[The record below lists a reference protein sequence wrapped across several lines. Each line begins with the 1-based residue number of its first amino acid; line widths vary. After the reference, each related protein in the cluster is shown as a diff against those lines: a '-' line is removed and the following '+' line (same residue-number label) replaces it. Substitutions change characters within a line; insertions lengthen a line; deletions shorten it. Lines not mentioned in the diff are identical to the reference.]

1 MLFVNT
7 ISIPLCLLLCFISSS
22 FSFVPGKI
30 TITSKRKSTRV
41 GMSKTTNPMLQTT
54 FSLTSAAAQTAMEAA
69 EQEASAHGWKVTIA
83 IADAGGVPILT
94 KRCDDAFPASY
105 EIAVGKA
112 KTSAQFRKPTG
123 VLEDSANVS
132 DGSSR
137 SALLSAPFVLMRGGV
152 PIFVNEMCI
161 GAVGVSGVKPDEDE
175 KVAMAAVNALSST
188 ISKL

>member
-1 MLFVNT
+1 
-7 ISIPLCLLLCFISSS
+7 
-22 FSFVPGKI
+22 
-30 TITSKRKSTRV
+30 
-41 GMSKTTNPMLQTT
+41 
-54 FSLTSAAAQTAMEAA
+54 MEAA